1 MPVPLHGWA
10 HGTELVVS
18 SMDTHTTGPSMPR
31 FAALLRAIN
40 VGGRTVKMTELCTLF
55 EQARLT
61 NVRSVIA
68 SGNVLF
74 ESRATDAA
82 ALEKRI
88 ESALRKGL
96 GYDVGTFLRTPVELD
111 AVVAHDPFD
120 RADPV
125 LDSHTVH
132 VIFTRSTISPSSA
145 ARIVALATDYD
156 EFHVFGREVFWRT
169 RGRSSDSP
177 IKPGAFARAFD
188 ASGTARNI
196 TTVRK
201 LAAKI
206 RE

>member
-1 MPVPLHGWA
+1 
-10 HGTELVVS
+10 
-18 SMDTHTTGPSMPR
+18 MPR

-40 VGGRTVKMTELCTLF
+40 VGGRTVRMTELCALF

-74 ESRATDAA
+74 DARAADAA

-88 ESALRKGL
+88 EGALRKGL
-96 GYDVGTFLRTPVELD
+96 GYDVETFVRTPDELD

-120 RADPV
+120 ASDPV
-125 LDSHTVH
+125 LDSHSVH
-132 VIFTRSTISPSSA
+132 VIFMRSPILPDRA
-145 ARIVALATDYD
+145 AKIVALGTDYD

-169 RGRSSDSP
+169 RGRSSDSE
-177 IKPGAFARAFD
+177 IKPSAIARAFGD
-188 ASGTARNI
+188 PGTARNI

-201 LAAKI
+201 LATKI

>member
-1 MPVPLHGWA
+1 
-10 HGTELVVS
+10 
-18 SMDTHTTGPSMPR
+18 MPR

-40 VGGRTVKMTELCTLF
+40 VGGRTVKMTELCALF

-74 ESRATDAA
+74 DSRASDAA

-96 GYDVGTFLRTPVELD
+96 GYDVETFVRSPDELD

-120 RADPV
+120 STDPV
-125 LDSHTVH
+125 LESHTVH

-145 ARIVALATDYD
+145 ERITALGTDYD

-169 RGRSSDSP
+169 RGRSSDST
-177 IKPGAFARAFD
+177 IKPSAFARAFD
-188 ASGTARNI
+188 EPGTARNI

-201 LAAKI
+201 LAIKV
-206 RE
+206 RD

>member
-1 MPVPLHGWA
+1 
-10 HGTELVVS
+10 VVS
-18 SMDTHTTGPSMPR
+18 SVSTCHSRSMPR

-40 VGGRTVKMTELCTLF
+40 VGGRTVKMTELCALF

-74 ESRATDAA
+74 EARATTA

-96 GYDVGTFLRTPVELD
+96 GYDVATFVRTPDELD
-111 AVVAHDPFD
+111 AVVDHDTFD
-120 RADPV
+120 PDDPV
-125 LDSHTVH
+125 LASHTVH
-132 VIFTRSTISPSSA
+132 VIFTRSAIPRSTA
-145 ARIVALATDYD
+145 ERIVALGTDYD

-188 ASGTARNI
+188 EPGTARNI

-201 LAAKI
+201 LATKV